1 MMAMT
6 DEELKLQMEIL
17 TSKTESNPNMVYK
30 ANAALNKALNPA
42 FFSGNGTKIV
52 NAINDLATK
61 ADQAIVTSQTVA
73 EKVNSILMD
82 VDTTD
87 NAVIWEAV
95 KELMGKNT
103 IIEGLQEILSGN
115 KVDKILGVD
124 ESDKGKLLSV
134 DVDEDGNV
142 ILKAIDA
149 ILNGGT
155 PNVSEI
161 KYVNSKV
168 PSVQNVKGALDYLFN
183 NMGSGNSGELG
194 GGVFVGE
201 ITWDMIEDKPEV
213 IPDNIRLADNMLQ
226 LREGSEVVS
235 AVQLMTSK
243 EVDDLLESM
252 N

>member
-42 FFSGNGTKIV
+42 FFSGNNTKIV

-73 EKVNSILMD
+73 DKVNSILMD

-103 IIEGLQEILSGN
+103 IIEGLGEILQGN
-115 KVDKILGVD
+115 KIDKILGID
-124 ESDKGKLLSV
+124 ESAVNKVLSIDIDENGLLIINPI
-134 DVDEDGNV
+134 DVPT
-142 ILKAIDA
+142 
-149 ILNGGT
+149 GGGSAGV

-161 KYVNSKV
+161 KYVTPKAPAVS
-168 PSVQNVKGALDYLFN
+168 NVKNALDYLFD
-183 NMGSGNSGELG
+183 NMGSGGLG
-194 GGVFVGE
+194 GGVIVGE
-201 ITWDMIEDKPEV
+201 ITWDMIENRPEV
-213 IPDNIRLADNMLQ
+213 VPDNLRLVDGMLQ
-226 LREGSEVVS
+226 LRDGSEIVS
-235 AVQLMTSK
+235 AVSLMTSK
-243 EVDDLLESM
+243 EVDDLLENM